1 MRIPAFVY
9 IIVLILALSVLY
21 FLSRNAAVG
30 QSQAYADGII
40 GTVQIKQ
47 KGASDWQALAL
58 GQQVKVD
65 DTVRTAADAELDLRM
80 SSNDHI
86 RLGSNT
92 TFQLTAATINY
103 VIDENATRGVLSK
116 GKVWVKT
123 RKTRKTTQGILRI
136 ILETPSIAVLAQG
149 NIYSLEVKSDGT
161 TVVEGYEGSLRTRTR
176 KATTETVISER
187 QIVRFDK
194 QGKASVSIPMT
205 GAEINSWAADSK
217 ATGAFLNVVQPKE
230 GERSA
235 EALLVVSGYTD
246 PGNVMQ
252 VNNQKAAVDNEGRW
266 SVQIGLNRGEN
277 IINIL
282 ATDSDGRQQAITR
295 KVSY

>member
-9 IIVLILALSVLY
+9 IIVLVLALSVLY
-21 FLSRNAAVG
+21 FLSQNAAVG
-30 QSQAYADGII
+30 QSQAFADEII

-47 KGASDWQALAL
+47 KGASDWQAMAL
-58 GQQVKVD
+58 GQQVNVD
-65 DTVRTAADAELDLRM
+65 DTVRTAADSELDLRM

-103 VIDENATRGVLSK
+103 VIAENATRGVLSK
-116 GKVWVKT
+116 GKIWVKT
-123 RKTRKTTQGILRI
+123 RKAPQGVLRI
-136 ILETPSIAVLAQG
+136 IIETPSIAVLAQG
-149 NIYSLEVKSDGT
+149 NIYSLEAKSDGA
-161 TVVEGYEGSLRTRTR
+161 TVVESYEGRLRTRPR
-176 KATTETVISER
+176 KSTTETSISER

-194 QGKASVSIPMT
+194 QGKASFVIPMT

-235 EALLVVSGYTD
+235 AALLVVSGYTD
-246 PGNVMQ
+246 PGNTAQ

-277 IINIL
+277 IIDVL